1 MCQRRLVAPCGAVP
15 RGADDW
21 PGRAG
26 SHRADP
32 QRCRAGRHPHGLRR
46 SSEEVCQHPV
56 RQHNPRGARQGHQ
69 CRPLGSGMG
78 AASGSAGLDRPVAA
92 QPPLAAGGL
101 GGRREPGGLARQRL
115 GRRCSQGGGPSPR
128 SARGGARAV
137 GGPAGGERGSVA
149 AHCGVAGGTPLRQAT
164 PARWCRGDARP
175 RRGRTAGCGPEQL
188 QLQSSQLLH
197 SCRNPSWPRRRRR
210 PRRQQRRQGML
221 WQLLRPGCRQFCSS
235 RRHQRW
241 LRPLPR
247 RACTAPPFLRNGR
260 GGGVTVA
267 PPVCATEGGG
277 RVAVAPPLR
286 AQVQHLQLELL
297 RAYPKLVHHE
307 WGYLKAVS
315 RCPRVC
321 RRPRQ
326 LHRKKPCISRH
337 WPRTMRRHQ
346 LHRLHLQRRQLQL
359 RPGCSRR
366 QRHRHLSG
374 RTSR

>member
-1 MCQRRLVAPCGAVP
+1 M
-15 RGADDW
+15 
-21 PGRAG
+21 
-26 SHRADP
+26 
-32 QRCRAGRHPHGLRR
+32 
-46 SSEEVCQHPV
+46 CQHPV

-164 PARWCRGDARP
+164 PARWCRGEGSQAQGPGEAEPQGAAQSSCSCSRASSCTVAAIRP
-175 RRGRTAGCGPEQL
+175 GQGGGGRGGSSGGKACYGSCCGPGAG
-188 QLQSSQLLH
+188 SFAAAGGTSGGSGRCPAGPARH
-197 SCRNPSWPRRRRR
+197 HP
-210 PRRQQRRQGML
+210 
-221 WQLLRPGCRQFCSS
+221 FCATEGGGGGY
-235 RRHQRW
+235 R
-241 LRPLPR
+241 
-247 RACTAPPFLRNGR
+247 CAPCLRNGR
-260 GGGVTVA
+260 GG
-267 PPVCATEGGG
+267 
-277 RVAVAPPLR
+277 VAVAPPLR